1 MDIFTSFP
9 VQLILLLI
17 FLALSAW
24 FSGSETAL
32 FSLSRARLLRYRD
45 STDKRHRAI
54 SRLMGSY
61 SYTLIV
67 LIFGN
72 MLVNTALTLTSD
84 SIFHQ
89 HLELDPVYKQIITIV
104 FTVVIL
110 LIFGEV
116 APKAVALM
124 YSHKIADHVA
134 LPVLFLRKMLFPVIY
149 AMDKVFT
156 FFLNRIGRQHPRAL
170 NSEEYS
176 TYIEMSVAAGAFTP
190 PEREL
195 LESIFGL
202 RRIIAEDI
210 MTARINL
217 APIRQN
223 TSPTAVA
230 ARIKN
235 KKHEFFPVITRD
247 IDDAELI
254 LSAKKFFM
262 LSRDKRQNW
271 LRHCT
276 FPAVMVPANACL
288 TNVHETLRKAKV
300 PAALVVDEYG
310 RATGMISSR
319 DIASQITGE
328 VETMYDKAEFSIEKN
343 SRGFWVIRGMIP
355 LFEFEKTFEVKV
367 PDEYESRGLN
377 GLFGEILGQLPS
389 VGDTIEIEDIR
400 LTVRKV
406 QNNLITEVKV
416 ERFKRTDT
424 GEEK

>member
-9 VQLILLLI
+9 LQLILLLI
-17 FLALSAW
+17 FLGLSAW

-45 STDKRHRAI
+45 STNKRHRAI
-54 SRLMGSY
+54 TRLMSSY
-61 SYTLIV
+61 SYTLII

-84 SIFHQ
+84 SLFNQ
-89 HLELDPVYKQIITIV
+89 HLELDPVYKQVITIV
-104 FTVVIL
+104 FTVVVL

-124 YSHKIADHVA
+124 YSHKIADAVA
-134 LPVLFLRKMLFPVIY
+134 LPVLFLRKMLFPLIY
-149 AMDKVFT
+149 VMDKVFT

-170 NSEEYS
+170 DSDEYS
-176 TYIEMSVAAGAFTP
+176 TYIEMSVAAGAFSP

-217 APIRQN
+217 APVRQS
-223 TSPTAVA
+223 TSPKAVA
-230 ARIKN
+230 ARIKD
-235 KKHEFFPVITRD
+235 KKHEFFPVVTKD
-247 IDDAELI
+247 LDDAELI

-262 LSRDKRQNW
+262 LSPEKRENW
-271 LRHCT
+271 FKYCT
-276 FPAVMVPANACL
+276 FKAVMVPANACL
-288 TNVHETLRKAKV
+288 TNVHETLRKADV

-328 VETMYDKAEFSIEKN
+328 VETMYDKAEFSIEK
-343 SRGFWVIRGMIP
+343 SRKGVWIIRGMIP
-355 LFEFEKTFEVKV
+355 LFELEKTFEVKV
-367 PDEYESRGLN
+367 PEEYESRGLN
-377 GLFGEILGQLPS
+377 GLFAEILGKLPD
-389 VGDTIEIEDIR
+389 VGDTIEVEDIR
-400 LTVRKV
+400 LTAIKIKSKLVM
-406 QNNLITEVKV
+406 EVKV
-416 ERFKRTDT
+416 QKIEKTDT
-424 GEEK
+424 GGEE